1 MSAASVSIVLEVA
14 RRTWKKTWR
23 RPVTLTF
30 SVAQPMMWMLFFGFL
45 LHRYPLEA
53 LPGGVTYPSFL
64 APGIA
69 AMTLLFGASQSGVA
83 LIRDLQTGFLE
94 RMLRTSAPRWAIL
107 AGKVGADVARLLG
120 QVAVV
125 LVLAVLV
132 GARLVV
138 APLALLHAVAALAL
152 FAIGFCCL
160 SCLIALR
167 ARAPETMA
175 SFVHLV
181 NMPLFFTSTALA
193 PTKQMPPWLAAV
205 ARWNPLTLVVDTL
218 RDALLFGRAPEG
230 PVGLAALAALA
241 LALGA
246 LAVREMRRLGG
257 E

>member
-1 MSAASVSIVLEVA
+1 VSPASVSIVVEVA
-14 RRTWKKTWR
+14 RRTWRKTWR
-23 RPVTLTF
+23 RPVALTF

-45 LHRYPLEA
+45 LHRYPLDA
-53 LPGGVTYPSFL
+53 LPAGVTYPSFL

-94 RMLRTSAPRWAIL
+94 RMLRTPAPRWAIL

-120 QVAVV
+120 QAAVV
-125 LVLAVLV
+125 LALGVLV
-132 GARLVV
+132 GARVVV
-138 APLALLHAVAALAL
+138 APLPLLGAVGALAL
-152 FAIGFCCL
+152 FATGFCCL
-160 SCLIALR
+160 SCIIALR

-193 PTKQMPPWLAAV
+193 PAKQMPPWLAV
-205 ARWNPLTLVVDTL
+205 IARWNPLTLVVDAL
-218 RDALLFGRAPEG
+218 REALLFGRGPEG
-230 PVGLAALAALA
+230 PLGLFALAALA

-246 LAVREMRRLGG
+246 LAAREMRRFGG